1 MADPFLKKPID
12 LNKINGGNRYRKDS
26 GVSAEAIND
35 AIEASAY
42 AQEITDSVK
51 GLADNQPNIAEANQ
65 VGEPSVEIEETADGS
80 KRFVFKNLKGATG
93 ATGRSVY
100 RHELSTTPS
109 LVVIDT
115 NSEPY
120 DFSSVFP
127 SNSLEISIRDSLN
140 CFINDNK
147 YQYSRALSVV
157 ADSSTSV
164 AVTYLSIKYSGGVSV
179 IPSAVSIEV
188 NSSTTDTVT
197 EL

>member
-1 MADPFLKKPID
+1 MAVTFSPKPIN
-12 LNKINGGNRYRKDS
+12 LNEINGGNRYQS
-26 GVSAEAIND
+26 GQGVSSEAVNR

-65 VGEPSVEIEETADGS
+65 VGEPSVEIEETANGS

-93 ATGRSVY
+93 ATGKSVY

-109 LVVIDT
+109 LVIIDT
-115 NSEPY
+115 NSAPY
-120 DFSSVFP
+120 DFSSAFP
-127 SNSLEISIRDSLN
+127 SSSLERGIIDSLN

-147 YQYSRALSVV
+147 YQYSRVISVERET
-157 ADSSTSV
+157 STSV
-164 AVTYLSIKYSGGVSV
+164 EVAYLSIKYSGGLSV
-179 IPSAVSIEV
+179 TPTAVSISV
-188 NSSTTDTVT
+188 DNSTTDTVT